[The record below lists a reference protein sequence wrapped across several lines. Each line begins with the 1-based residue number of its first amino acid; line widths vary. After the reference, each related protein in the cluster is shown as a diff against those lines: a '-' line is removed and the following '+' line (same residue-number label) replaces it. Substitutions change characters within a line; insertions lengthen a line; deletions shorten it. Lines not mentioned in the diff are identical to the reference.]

1 MAYTDF
7 SVFDLRQQFNIHF
20 RAENLF
26 PDSAPIEPSDW
37 LQRSLK
43 IGQEVGF
50 NSEKSRSER
59 LVTPVL
65 LELCERNDRAF
76 SIYSGM
82 SLDIDPAQGLRGECD
97 FICSFSHIQD
107 FITAPIFCI
116 AEAKKQDLEQGT
128 IQCSAQLVGARK
140 LNDLEGNSPATLYGC
155 STTGIEWRF
164 LKYEGNEIIL
174 DKKRYLISELAEL
187 LGALQ
192 TILNHSRQTE
202 VNRGHYL

>member
-1 MAYTDF
+1 MAYIDF
-7 SVFDLRQQFNIHF
+7 TVFDLRQQFDIHF
-20 RAENLF
+20 RAEDLF
-26 PDSAPIEPSDW
+26 PDLAPVEPSPW
-37 LQRSLK
+37 LQQSLK

-65 LELCERNDRAF
+65 LELCERNERDF

-82 SLDIDPAQGLRGECD
+82 SLDIDPAHGLRGECD

-116 AEAKKQDLEQGT
+116 AEAKKQDMELGT

-140 LNDLEGNSPATLYGC
+140 LNDLEGNSPTTLYGC
-155 STTGIEWRF
+155 ATTGIEWRF
-164 LKYEGNEIIL
+164 LKYEHNEIVL
-174 DKKRYLISELAEL
+174 DKKRYLISELALL
-187 LGALQ
+187 LGVLQ
-192 TILNHSRQTE
+192 TILDLSRQQLTASP
-202 VNRGHYL
+202 N

>member
-7 SVFDLRQQFNIHF
+7 TVFDLRQQFDIHF
-20 RAENLF
+20 RAEDLF
-26 PDSAPIEPSDW
+26 PAVAPIEPSQW
-37 LQRSLK
+37 LQQSLK

-82 SLDIDPAQGLRGECD
+82 NLDIDPAHGLRGECD
-97 FICSFSHIQD
+97 FICSFSRIQD

-128 IQCSAQLVGARK
+128 IQCSAQLIGARK
-140 LNDLEGNSPATLYGC
+140 LNELEGNAPTTLYGC

-164 LKYEGNEIIL
+164 LKYEHNEIVL
-174 DKKRYLISELAEL
+174 DKKRYLISELDLL
-187 LGALQ
+187 LGVLQ
-192 TILNHSRQTE
+192 NILDLSSKQL
-202 VNRGHYL
+202 VASPS

>member
-1 MAYTDF
+1 M
-7 SVFDLRQQFNIHF
+7 
-20 RAENLF
+20 F
-26 PDSAPIEPSDW
+26 PDSISVEPSAW
-37 LQRSLK
+37 LKHSLK

-65 LELCERNDRAF
+65 LELCERNDQAF

-116 AEAKKQDLEQGT
+116 AEAKKQDLELGT

-140 LNDLEGNSPATLYGC
+140 LNELEGNALVTLYGC
-155 STTGIEWRF
+155 ATTGIEWRF
-164 LKYEGNEIIL
+164 LKYERNEIIL
-174 DKKRYLISELAEL
+174 DKKRYLISELPSL
-187 LGALQ
+187 LGVLQ
-192 TILNHSRQTE
+192 TILDLSHGQLNT
-202 VNRGHYL
+202 L